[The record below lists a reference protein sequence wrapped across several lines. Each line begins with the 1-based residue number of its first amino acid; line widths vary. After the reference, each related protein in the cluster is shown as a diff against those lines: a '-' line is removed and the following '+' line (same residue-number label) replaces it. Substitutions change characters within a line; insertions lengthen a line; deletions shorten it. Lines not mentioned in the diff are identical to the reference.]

1 VGLFGKE
8 RDLNRPPEEVLLEV
22 DGSFFQTRKEELEI
36 RLDHFLGAH
45 LTWRSRSS
53 IQRLIKD
60 RFVYLDPSAPEAP
73 SGRGA
78 WQLETRPGRRL
89 LHGTKVRVVIP
100 PDLRLP
106 VPEGPAGPVEVLLED
121 DDLLV
126 VDKPPL
132 VPVHPSGRHVND
144 TLIQRIHAREA
155 ERMAERGEAPRLAHR
170 LDRETSGLVLVG
182 RHPRAHTDLRR
193 QFEAGTNDK
202 HYLALCRVEAS
213 ASEGERDEGS
223 VRLPI
228 RSAAASRV
236 RVKMAVGEDGLPAR
250 TDWRILERVGPY
262 ALVACELFTG
272 RQHQIRVHLAA
283 VGLPIVGDKL
293 YGPDEELFLRAS
305 DGVLTEEDEALLE
318 LPRQALHH
326 HRIAFDHPSTG
337 ARTTVESPLAPDLVA
352 FLAAQRERYA

>member
-1 VGLFGKE
+1 
-8 RDLNRPPEEVLLEV
+8 
-22 DGSFFQTRKEELEI
+22 
-36 RLDHFLGAH
+36 
-45 LTWRSRSS
+45 
-53 IQRLIKD
+53 
-60 RFVYLDPSAPEAP
+60 
-73 SGRGA
+73 
-78 WQLETRPGRRL
+78 
-89 LHGTKVRVVIP
+89 
-100 PDLRLP
+100 
-106 VPEGPAGPVEVLLED
+106 
-121 DDLLV
+121 
-126 VDKPPL
+126 
-132 VPVHPSGRHVND
+132 VND

-250 TDWRILERVGPY
+250 TDWRVLERVGPY